1 MSNAIMKKDSN
12 MGTHN
17 SFYCAYNHMWL
28 HLKCNINWLLMTLKS
43 TYISMGNF
51 SNCNFLLWLSLK
63 LHGSYRQRAL
73 PIAITTWKY
82 DNVYIFFASRKVYF
96 IILKSFVK
104 SSKVGTRLTDLVQ
117 KLVSTLIFNFCVT
130 KNAHMKLHVSSRSF
144 NWRFYVFKPL

>member
-63 LHGSYRQRAL
+63 LQGSYRQRAL

-117 KLVSTLIFNFCVT
+117 NFCVT